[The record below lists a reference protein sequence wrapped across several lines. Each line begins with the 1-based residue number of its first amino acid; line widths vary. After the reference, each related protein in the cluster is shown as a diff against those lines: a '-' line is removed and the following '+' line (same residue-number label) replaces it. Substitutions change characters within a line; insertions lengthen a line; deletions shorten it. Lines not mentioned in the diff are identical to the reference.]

1 MSSFKIQAIRKD
13 ENNMF
18 IKRIPDIVKYHSNT
32 QPIYL
37 IQQYFVSD
45 NKERQNELKYCLRM
59 NVEQKLF
66 TRVILLNEKIYTKE
80 ELGLDDMGNVIQ
92 VNINRRMM
100 FSDVF
105 MVVKKMKL
113 NGYIVF
119 ANSDIFYDNT
129 IKRLFYS
136 SMIDKPI
143 VQCLAKYDIQETHNN
158 KFKYKRHH
166 NITGSQ
172 DSWIIHSKFIPKDS
186 ILGLFSFNF
195 GIWECDNRLMYL
207 FDKYNYLVKNE
218 YERYKAYHYHKT
230 QHKTYEKKSNFNK
243 IKYFN

>member
-1 MSSFKIQAIRKD
+1 MSSFKIKPMRKD
-13 ENNMF
+13 EHNMF
-18 IKRIPDIVKYHSNT
+18 IKRIPDIVSPKIIK

-45 NKERQNELKYCLRM
+45 NRERQNEIKYCLRM
-59 NVEQKLF
+59 NIKQNLF
-66 TRVILLNEKIYTKE
+66 TKIILLNERIYTKE
-80 ELGLDDMGNVIQ
+80 ELGLENIHNIIQ

-105 MVVKKMKL
+105 MAIKKMEL
-113 NGYIVF
+113 DGYIVF

-129 IKRLFYS
+129 IKRLFQS
-136 SMIDKPI
+136 SMINKPI
-143 VQCLAKYDIQETHNN
+143 VQCLAKYDIKETHDD

-218 YERYKAYHYHKT
+218 YERYKAYHYHMT
-230 QHKTYEKKSNFNK
+230 QHKTYQKKSNFDK
-243 IKYFN
+243 IKYFS